1 MSDTLAV
8 AGLHHV
14 TAIAGDPQRN
24 LDFYCQALGQHLV
37 KTTVNFDDPGVY
49 HLYFGDAQGNP
60 GTIYT
65 SFPFPNARA
74 GRVGA
79 GMASTIVYGL
89 PDARARAK
97 ALADQGVPVQQ
108 VMRFGAATWAFAD
121 PDGQPLEL
129 AEGPGGLQGVTLW
142 LDDPEPTAQLL
153 TQVFGYVDTG
163 TEPDTPEAEAPGQR
177 RRLVRP
183 GTAAG
188 RMIDLLQRPGAAP
201 ARSGA
206 GTVHHIAFRAR
217 DRAHQDALAQAL
229 VARGLYPTERKDR
242 SYFESIYFR
251 EPGGVLFEIA
261 TDAPGFATDEAPDA
275 LGRQLKLPPQ
285 HEPLRDRIKAVLPP
299 LNLASAP

>member
-1 MSDTLAV
+1 MPDSLAV
-8 AGLHHV
+8 SGLHHV

-24 LDFYCQALGQHLV
+24 LDFYCHALGQYLV

-65 SFPFPNARA
+65 SFPFPNARS
-74 GRVGA
+74 GRVGP

-89 PDARARAK
+89 PDAGARAQ
-97 ALADQGVPVQQ
+97 ALADQGVAVQQ
-108 VMRFGAATWAFAD
+108 VARFGVPAWAFAD

-153 TQVFGYVDTG
+153 TDVFGYAETG
-163 TEPDTPEAEAPGQR
+163 TEADGPDASGQR

-183 GTAAG
+183 GTASG
-188 RMIDLLQRPGAAP
+188 RVIDLVQRPGAAP

-242 SYFESIYFR
+242 SYFESVYFR

-285 HEPLRDRIKAVLPP
+285 HEPLRDRIEAVLPP
-299 LNLASAP
+299 LSLVSAP